1 MKRLSLGEITNLAE
15 IIGTVAIV
23 VSLIFVGLQI
33 RQNTD
38 QIAVASYQ
46 TGLRFIHSIN
56 ELTATPESADL
67 VIRGLNDFDAL
78 SQIDKAQFDSK
89 LADLTNDFFA
99 ARQLFL
105 QGSLSAEEFAGFERV
120 MAQMLRSPGAVQWW
134 ATTGNVFPQQYQDSL
149 EDVIR
154 RYPEAEPWSEYYE
167 YKREAH

>member
-15 IIGTVAIV
+15 IIGTVAII

-33 RQNTD
+33 RQNTN
-38 QIAVASYQ
+38 QIAAASYQ

-78 SQIDKAQFDSK
+78 SQVDKAQFDSK
-89 LADLTNDFFA
+89 LADLTNDFFV
-99 ARQLFL
+99 ARQLYL
-105 QGSLSAEEFAGFERV
+105 QGSLSGEEFADFERV
-120 MAQMLRSPGAVQWW
+120 MAQMLRSPGAAQWW
-134 ATTGNVFPQQYQDSL
+134 ATTRHVFPQEYRNSF

-154 RYPEAEPWSEYYE
+154 RHPDVEPWSDFYE